1 MTTWR
6 LPEKYRNDFSHQEME
21 AAWIASLARLTI
33 AKNKK
38 DKGVSE
44 SKPVEIKQQGRNE
57 LCQCGSG
64 KKFKKCCKGTQ

>member
-6 LPEKYRNDFSHQEME
+6 LPEKYRNDMSHQEMK

-38 DKGVSE
+38 GQE
-44 SKPVEIKQQGRNE
+44 ATGIKPVEIKQQGRNE

-64 KKFKKCCKGTQ
+64 KKFKKCCKGIQ